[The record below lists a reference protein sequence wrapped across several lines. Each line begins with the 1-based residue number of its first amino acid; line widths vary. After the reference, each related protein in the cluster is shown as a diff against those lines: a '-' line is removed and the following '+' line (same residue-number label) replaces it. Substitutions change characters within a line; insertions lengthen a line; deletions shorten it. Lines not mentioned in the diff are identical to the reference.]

1 MVGDKEMHGICRFH
15 NSVVMTVLSWGIL
28 DFSFSFLD
36 VMDSVVT
43 SQGEIC
49 SRDVSLVAARPPLD
63 PPDPV
68 VGVRVKVDPFRTCSG
83 TTDLVAADPELDP
96 GTGFLFFVLVMA
108 TT

>member
-1 MVGDKEMHGICRFH
+1 MHGKFCSFH

-28 DFSFSFLD
+28 DFSFSFLE

-68 VGVRVKVDPFRTCSG
+68 VGVRVRVEEPFRNWSG
-83 TTDLVAADPELDP
+83 TGLADPP
-96 GTGFLFFVLVMA
+96 AVMGFLFFVLVRA
-108 TT
+108 TTWLVLA